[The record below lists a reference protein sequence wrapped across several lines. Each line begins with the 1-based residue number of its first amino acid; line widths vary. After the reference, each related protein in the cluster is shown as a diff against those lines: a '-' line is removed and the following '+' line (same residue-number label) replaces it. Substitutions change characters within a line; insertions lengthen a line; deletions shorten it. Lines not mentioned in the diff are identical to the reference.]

1 MKTKTS
7 LGRRPARW
15 VAGVAALAAGTLVL
29 AACGS
34 GSSSDESAEAAAS
47 SAASP
52 ASAAAAAEDT
62 GECTNLNVLF
72 PQTHAGASEILKAGF
87 EAANPGLTITPTLVP
102 YDELQQKATLDVQS
116 GAGNFDVFDMWY
128 VSVGALVKDG
138 VIMPLDDLVADPEVN
153 AADFIPSI
161 YDAYSLVDGQ
171 RYALPFDGDTQVL
184 FYNKEIL
191 DRNGVT
197 PPTTWDEYAAAVKKI
212 TDAEKSNGVYGAAL
226 MAQKAP
232 IIIASTYANRLA
244 GFGGGFVDAE
254 GNPTLDTPEAIAA
267 AQAMLDVAEAALPT
281 PAETAFDQAL
291 GAFLGG
297 KAAFMEF
304 WTDLGVFAE
313 NPEQSQIMGK
323 WGVVELPVGGSATSS
338 LAALDAGFS
347 MAISTATTCPELA
360 KQFVSYS
367 TSQPVNL
374 ELITTTGSGI
384 DPSRQSTLMAPEY
397 AEFAPQ
403 VQAVAQNSL
412 DGALV
417 WPTAPQAPELMQVL
431 ADGLANMMAGSGT
444 AEETMASVN
453 EQWKSILG

>member
-1 MKTKTS
+1 MNTKTL
-7 LGRRPARW
+7 LGRRPARRFT
-15 VAGVAALAAGTLVL
+15 GVAALAASTLVL

-34 GSSSDESAEAAAS
+34 GSSGAESTEAAAS
-47 SAASP
+47 AAASP
-52 ASAAAAAEDT
+52 ASAAAAAGDA

-87 EAANPGLTITPTLVP
+87 ETANPGLTITPTLIP

-128 VSVGALVKDG
+128 VSVGALANDG
-138 VIMPLDDLVADPEVN
+138 VIAPLDDLVADPEVN
-153 AADFIPSI
+153 AQDFIPSI

-244 GFGGGFVDAE
+244 GFGGGFLDAD
-254 GNPTLDTPEAIAA
+254 GNPTLGTPEAIAA
-267 AQAMLDVAEAALPT
+267 AQAMLDVAEASLPT

-297 KAAFMEF
+297 KAA
-304 WTDLGVFAE
+304 
-313 NPEQSQIMGK
+313 NRK
-323 WGVVELPVGGSATSS
+323 VVGSGTLRAF
-338 LAALDAGFS
+338 D
-347 MAISTATTCPELA
+347 C
-360 KQFVSYS
+360 YD
-367 TSQPVNL
+367 L
-374 ELITTTGSGI
+374 ELYFDLSALAPPKDATLEAAARPPRPVWFDGAWHGASVW
-384 DPSRQSTLMAPEY
+384 SRLDLPE
-397 AEFAPQ
+397 
-403 VQAVAQNSL
+403 
-412 DGALV
+412 GALV
-417 WPTAPQAPELMQVL
+417 HGPAIL
-431 ADGLANMMAGSGT
+431 
-444 AEETMASVN
+444 
-453 EQWKSILG
+453 EQPDATVVVDPDLVARVDRFGNLIISRE